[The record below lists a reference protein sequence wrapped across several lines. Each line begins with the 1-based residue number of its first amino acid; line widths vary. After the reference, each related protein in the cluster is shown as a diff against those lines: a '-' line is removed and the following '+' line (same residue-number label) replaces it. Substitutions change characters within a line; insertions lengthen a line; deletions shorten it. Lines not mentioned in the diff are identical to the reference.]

1 MTGWGE
7 YFGNDGTDSIIFGDG
22 NYDSNEDEDNYIY
35 DDDHEDNDDV
45 SRPRRLQ
52 RRHGGRGD
60 SSGFDSRSPLHHT
73 IEARFLAIC

>member
-7 YFGNDGTDSIIFGDG
+7 YFGNDGTDFIIFSDG
-22 NYDSNEDEDNYIY
+22 NHDSYDVDNYNHNN
-35 DDDHEDNDDV
+35 DQEDNDDV

-60 SSGFDSRSPLHHT
+60 SSSFNPRSPLYHT
-73 IEARFLAIC
+73 IEARFLALC